1 MSRPITKKADI
12 ERHAL
17 SLFARKGIEAT
28 TIRDIAVAGGLAEG
42 TMYRHWKSKDDL
54 AQNLFDRHLRKFMG
68 DLEAV
73 VDRERTTG
81 AKFVAAI
88 RMFFE
93 MYDRE
98 PDMFQF
104 LLLSQHKL
112 LRRSP
117 RTVPT
122 AAKFV
127 LRLIEEGQ
135 AQGEIRQ
142 ESPALLSAMI
152 TGMILQ
158 IAVSQ
163 SYDSLP
169 GRLGPRAGDVADS
182 VMRILRP

>member
-12 ERHAL
+12 EKHAL

-54 AQNLFDRHLRKFMG
+54 AQNLFNRHLQSFMA
-68 DLEAV
+68 DVDAV
-73 VDRERTTG
+73 VERERTTA
-81 AKFVAAI
+81 AKFGAAI

-93 MYDRE
+93 VYDRQ

-112 LRRSP
+112 LRQSP
-117 RTVPT
+117 RHVPT
-122 AAKFV
+122 AAQFIF
-127 LRLIEEGQ
+127 RLIEEGQ
-135 AQGEIRQ
+135 AKGEVRQG
-142 ESPALLSAMI
+142 SPALQAAMV
-152 TGMILQ
+152 TGMIMQ
-158 IAVSQ
+158 VAVSH

-169 GRLGPRAGDVADS
+169 GQLGPRAGDVADA
-182 VMRILRP
+182 VMNVLRA